1 MSASIARLI
10 NTLPIPVFGSA
21 RTAALFTVAKAKTLP
36 RMVGWAGPLAAGA
49 LWFVWPAVDDEWKM
63 EMGLM
68 ADPEAA
74 MKAAEAAKEDAPKKV
89 ELSPEAEKKI
99 EEAYKASDDGYV
111 ETDEDKVANAMFAK
125 AAETGDYTYLEEKWE
140 VFVEKATRP
149 GEDDDDDDEDDED
162 EDEDDED
169 EDEDE

>member
-1 MSASIARLI
+1 MFGPRASKWDFRLATHSI
-10 NTLPIPVFGSA
+10 GHVHVTH
-21 RTAALFTVAKAKTLP
+21 LFRLSNFDYS
-36 RMVGWAGPLAAGA
+36 LH
-49 LWFVWPAVDDEWKM
+49 L
-63 EMGLM
+63 LN
-68 ADPEAA
+68 
-74 MKAAEAAKEDAPKKV
+74 
-89 ELSPEAEKKI
+89 SPEAEKKI

>member
-89 ELSPEAEKKI
+89 ELRCVFFYLGAHNCVLFMAIGPNHS
-99 EEAYKASDDGYV
+99 KAFLMQR
-111 ETDEDKVANAMFAK
+111 TIRLAMQYFFHLF
-125 AAETGDYTYLEEKWE
+125 TLSC
-140 VFVEKATRP
+140 V
-149 GEDDDDDDEDDED
+149 
-162 EDEDDED
+162 
-169 EDEDE
+169 